1 MKTSRAIIS
10 LALAAAIGVGF
21 VTLKHESVDAAPAVE
36 SAPAAAGAVKPASTE
51 SVPVSAPV
59 AAEAAPAKT
68 AAESVGDAAA
78 AAPAE
83 VRENIAM
90 YKMGTVVNG
99 SVFAPTQIEADRLK
113 AEFQRKV
120 AFYDDLLTV
129 HRDSPLNEVNKR
141 AGETVEVPVEVARL
155 IERSVAIAHDSDG
168 VFQPMIGPVV
178 NLWKI
183 GFGGD
188 KVPTDEQIARAVS
201 LVDHAKVSVTYKDG
215 HAYARIGQGQSID
228 LGGIAKGYIGTA
240 LAEDLVA
247 KGMKHGLINLGG
259 NVVAVGEKAPGTP
272 WSIGLQIPGHPRGE
286 PFAIVRVADTSV
298 VTSGA
303 YERYFE
309 KDGKRYAHILSP
321 KTGRPVTTDI
331 SSVTIISKDGTFADA
346 WCTALFAMGWDK
358 AREYLVTHPDVACIM
373 LNGDMKRIVATEAAR
388 PFLHALV
395 GDYDLEFIR

>member
-1 MKTSRAIIS
+1 M
-10 LALAAAIGVGF
+10 
-21 VTLKHESVDAAPAVE
+21 
-36 SAPAAAGAVKPASTE
+36 
-51 SVPVSAPV
+51 
-59 AAEAAPAKT
+59 
-68 AAESVGDAAA
+68 
-78 AAPAE
+78 
-83 VRENIAM
+83 
-90 YKMGTVVNG
+90 
-99 SVFAPTQIEADRLK
+99 
-113 AEFQRKV
+113 
-120 AFYDDLLTV
+120 
-129 HRDSPLNEVNKR
+129 
-141 AGETVEVPVEVARL
+141 
-155 IERSVAIAHDSDG
+155 
-168 VFQPMIGPVV
+168 
-178 NLWKI
+178 
-183 GFGGD
+183 
-188 KVPTDEQIARAVS
+188 
-201 LVDHAKVSVTYKDG
+201 SVTYKDG
-215 HAYARIGQGQSID
+215 RAYARIGQGQSID

-358 AREYLVTHPDVACIM
+358 AREYASRRGLYHVEWRHEADRRDGGGTPVPPRPCRGLRPRIHPLTGTTPRRGFFHTQKSALHRRSALLVSSSGLPT
-373 LNGDMKRIVATEAAR
+373 
-388 PFLHALV
+388 
-395 GDYDLEFIR
+395 